1 MKRVIISKIWIVL
14 LGLFITTGCEEFL
27 EEDLRDQIGTDNFFN
42 NDAEAQLAVN
52 GVYRILHRGSLYRT
66 RGLDNYLQNGA
77 DETAPSRNV
86 NGNIHNYLI
95 AEGVAD
101 GDNTW
106 AGLYEIV
113 RNTSSFLTSIDG
125 NENLGEEER
134 DQAIGELLFLRALA
148 YFHLTN
154 LWGDVPYF
162 RELLSLEELASLS
175 RTSKEQIR
183 EDMKED
189 LARAFVLLPGSY
201 TGSDL
206 GRASKWAAA
215 SLKAKYH
222 LFDQEWQAALDE
234 SLNIINNSPH
244 RLLDNF
250 ADVFDQSDP
259 ANQYND
265 EQIFAVDFT
274 NDNSVFSDAVT
285 SRTDDYNPR
294 IRDEPVNRNQR
305 PDGPGTPARWEML
318 RDTMAL
324 QDEEMNG
331 FGWAIP
337 LPELADQTNWQPGD
351 LRYDATVVKEY
362 LGFELKFPYFR
373 KMWNLDK
380 VNSPRSNHPE
390 NYVVFR
396 LADTYLMA
404 AEAENE
410 LNGPDNAYQYVNRVR
425 ERAFEPDQPWS
436 GMTQQQFREALYDER
451 KFELCAEGYR
461 RMDLIR
467 WGTLLDVV
475 KTVEHR
481 PWNNPADNIQP
492 YHVLLPIPLNEILL
506 NPNLLEGDPSNNGY
520 R

>member
-1 MKRVIISKIWIVL
+1 MNSIILNRIGVVL
-14 LGLFITTGCEEFL
+14 LGLFMATGCEEFL
-27 EEDLRDQIGTDNFFN
+27 EEDLRDQVSTENFFN
-42 NDAEAQLAVN
+42 NDAEARLAVN
-52 GVYRILHRGSLYRT
+52 GVYRLLRRGSLYRT

-101 GDNTW
+101 GNGTW

-113 RNTSSFLTSIDG
+113 RNASSFLSSIEG
-125 NENLGEEER
+125 NENISEETR
-134 DQAIGELLFLRALA
+134 DQSIGELLFLRALA

-162 RELLSLEELASLS
+162 RELLTVQELGSLS
-175 RTSKEQIR
+175 RFSKEQIR

-189 LARAFVLLPGSY
+189 LARAFSLLPARY
-201 TGSDL
+201 EGSDL

-222 LFDQEWQAALDE
+222 LFDQEWQEALDE
-234 SLNIINNSPH
+234 CLTIINDNNH

-265 EQIFAVDFT
+265 EQIFVIDFT
-274 NDNSVFSDAVT
+274 NNDAVFDDAVT

-294 IRDEPVNRNQR
+294 LRDEPTNRNQR
-305 PDGPGTPARWEML
+305 PGGPDGLTRWQML
-318 RDTMAL
+318 RDTMNTR
-324 QDEEMNG
+324 DEEMNG

-337 LPELADQTNWQPGD
+337 VPELADRANWQPGD
-351 LRYDATVVKEY
+351 LRYDVTIVTEY
-362 LGFELKFPYFR
+362 LGFELNFPYFQ
-373 KMWNLDK
+373 KMWNLDRI
-380 VNSPRSNHPE
+380 NSPRSNHPE

-410 LNGPDNAYQYVNRVR
+410 LNGPNNAYQYVNLVR

-436 GMTQQQFREALYDER
+436 GMSQQEFREALYDER

-467 WGTLLDVV
+467 WGILLDVV
-475 KTVEHR
+475 RSVEHR

-492 YHVLLPIPLNEILL
+492 YHVLLPIPLNETIL

>member
-1 MKRVIISKIWIVL
+1 MKKFILYRLCISLLAVL
-14 LGLFITTGCEEFL
+14 MATGCEEFL
-27 EEDLRDQIGTDNFFN
+27 EEDLRDQVSTDNFFN

-52 GVYRILHRGSLYRT
+52 GVYRILRRGSLYRT

-95 AEGVAD
+95 AEGTAD
-101 GDNTW
+101 GNGTW
-106 AGLYEIV
+106 GALYEIV
-113 RNTSSFLTSIDG
+113 RNTSSFLTSIEG
-125 NENLGEEER
+125 NESLSEEGR
-134 DQAIGELLFLRALA
+134 NQATGELLFLRALA

-162 RELLSLEELASLS
+162 RELLPLEELGVL
-175 RTSKEQIR
+175 RRVSKEQIR
-183 EDMKED
+183 SDMKED
-189 LARAFVLLPGSY
+189 LARAFSLLPNTY
-201 TGSDL
+201 TGSNL

-222 LFDQEWQAALDE
+222 LFDREWQAALDE
-234 SLNIINNSPH
+234 CQAIIDDDTH
-244 RLLDNF
+244 ELLENF
-250 ADVFDQSDP
+250 EDVFDQSDP

-265 EQIFAVDFT
+265 EQIFVVDFT
-274 NDNSVFSDAVT
+274 NDNSVFGDAVT

-294 IRDEPVNRNQR
+294 LRDEPSSRNQR
-305 PDGPGTPARWEML
+305 PGGPNTPTRWQL
-318 RDTMAL
+318 L
-324 QDEEMNG
+324 QDTLDTQGEEMNG

-337 LPELADQTNWQPGD
+337 VPELADQANWQPGD
-351 LRYDATVVKEY
+351 LRYEATIVQEY
-362 LGFELKFPYFR
+362 LGFELQFPYFR
-373 KMWNLDK
+373 KMWNLDRI
-380 VNSPRSNHPE
+380 NSPRSLHPE

-410 LNGPDNAYQYVNRVR
+410 LNGPNNAYEYVNIVR

-436 GMTQQQFREALYDER
+436 GMSQQEFREALYDER

-467 WGTLLDVV
+467 WGILLDVV
-475 KTVEHR
+475 RSVEHR

-492 YHVLLPIPLNEILL
+492 YHVLLPIPLEETIL